1 MLDAGD
7 ISGRDRAVY
16 NALLLAEHVLG
27 TSRAARWLGEMRGDV
42 QRRMASSLARRATGR
57 RYPVDRVEG
66 LSPSAFHRHYQR
78 HGRPVVLANA
88 ARHWPCVSD
97 WSLDF
102 FREHYAEV
110 PIKLAD
116 SEGINGHHLPG
127 KAETLTMRE
136 IIDRIVAGGPEYIR
150 FEPFLEQATELE
162 DALDVSMLESLRAP
176 GSFGSGYHLFMGGT
190 GSVTYLHNAITSNLF
205 VQVYG
210 PKRWFL
216 YPAYYTPA
224 IQPPA
229 KRAAYNYSYVD
240 IHAPDKETFPAFEHI
255 DGYVVDLEP
264 GDILYNP
271 PFMWHQVE
279 NPGPSIGV
287 AYRYSDARRAL
298 TASPILSLLRLMGT
312 NPPIWRA
319 ALLKL
324 QGRPI
329 YDHAYQADEGG

>member
-1 MLDAGD
+1 MLNPRD
-7 ISGRDRAVY
+7 INGRDRLSY
-16 NALLLAEHVLG
+16 NTLLLAEHLLG
-27 TSRAARWLGEMRGDV
+27 PKRAERWLGERRAAV
-42 QRRMASSLARRATGR
+42 QRRMARALKRRATGR

-66 LSPSAFHRHYQR
+66 LSAAAFHRHYQR
-78 HGRPVVLANA
+78 HGRPVVLKGA
-88 ARHWPCVSD
+88 AKGWPCVGT
-97 WSLDF
+97 WSLDYF
-102 FREHYAEV
+102 KAHYAEV
-110 PIKLAD
+110 PIRLAD
-116 SEGINGHHLPG
+116 SEGINGHHLRG
-127 KAETLTMRE
+127 EAVTLTMAE
-136 IIDRIVAGGPEYIR
+136 IIARIEAGGPEYIR
-150 FEPFLEQATELE
+150 FEPFLDNARELE
-162 DALDVSMLESLRAP
+162 DALDVSLLERLRAP
-176 GSFGSGYHLFMGGT
+176 GSFGSGYHLFMGGE

-210 PKRWFL
+210 PKRWYL

-240 IHAPDKETFPAFEHI
+240 IHAPDPEAFPAFEHI

-264 GDILYNP
+264 GDVLYNP

-298 TASPILSLLRLMGT
+298 GASPMLSLLRAMGT

-319 ALLKL
+319 LWLKL

-329 YDHAYQADEGG
+329 YDHAYQDGED